1 MGAITQYALQVAL
14 LLCVVYL
21 LYKWTL
27 ASCTFSRFNRVVLL
41 CMYVIVLIAIPAY
54 TLYSSA
60 YTEPDAESPELQIK
74 EEVTALSDR
83 PAPMWPKIV
92 SIIYMAGAIVA
103 IVVTSHSILHIM
115 QIIRHGVKE
124 KRDKFTLVFSDNK
137 KISPFSWG
145 KYIVVPYEETPNDD
159 LDMII
164 AHERVHINLCHW
176 IDLAI
181 GQAIIIINWF
191 NPAAYLMMRELQN
204 VHEFEVD
211 NFMIK
216 SGIDRRQYQMLLIR
230 NASGSL
236 FPSIADRLCHGQ
248 LKTRIKL
255 MMSPRSNPL
264 RKVLASLFVPIVAMT
279 IFGINTPVL
288 ASQLSEI
295 AGTYIFTSD
304 YNQLIYEVYGVNHLV
319 YYTRDGQLVSISMD
333 LPEGET
339 PKFYINKHLASQSE
353 LSHIKSD
360 DVLFIMGD
368 SNNHRFIIKTK

>member
-1 MGAITQYALQVAL
+1 
-14 LLCVVYL
+14 
-21 LYKWTL
+21 
-27 ASCTFSRFNRVVLL
+27 
-41 CMYVIVLIAIPAY
+41 
-54 TLYSSA
+54 
-60 YTEPDAESPELQIK
+60 
-74 EEVTALSDR
+74 
-83 PAPMWPKIV
+83 
-92 SIIYMAGAIVA
+92 
-103 IVVTSHSILHIM
+103 
-115 QIIRHGVKE
+115 
-124 KRDKFTLVFSDNK
+124 
-137 KISPFSWG
+137 
-145 KYIVVPYEETPNDD
+145 
-159 LDMII
+159 
-164 AHERVHINLCHW
+164 
-176 IDLAI
+176 
-181 GQAIIIINWF
+181 
-191 NPAAYLMMRELQN
+191 
-204 VHEFEVD
+204 
-211 NFMIK
+211 
-216 SGIDRRQYQMLLIR
+216 
-230 NASGSL
+230 
-236 FPSIADRLCHGQ
+236 
-248 LKTRIKL
+248 